1 MAVQIRAGA
10 ALADPA
16 LRQAVERDMA
26 KWRRLLWWSVLI
38 VPAIFVLPTGL
49 TWLGL
54 AKRRREVLA
63 NNQWQVYPCKFGRW
77 TWKTNPDDNSTQ
89 AQLTGFGKTNWVQ
102 DHHWVLI
109 LDPATG
115 QPLAQLEM
123 RAADAQ
129 PDYHGLQK
137 TMPYAEVEFAGDFRT
152 GGVIR
157 AARSGLIGATT
168 RQGVVSAAFPAGP
181 WVADSPE
188 APVGAPGR

>member
-26 KWRRLLWWSVLI
+26 KWRRLLWWSVLV

-54 AKRRREVLA
+54 AKRRQEVLA
-63 NNQWQVYPCKFGRW
+63 GSQWQVYPAKFGRW
-77 TWKTNPDDNSTQ
+77 IWKSNPNENSTQ
-89 AQLTGFGKTNWVQ
+89 QQLTGFGKTNWVQ

-115 QPLAQLEM
+115 EPLAQLEM

-129 PDYHGLQK
+129 ADYHGLPK
-137 TMPYAEVEFAGDFRT
+137 TVAYAQVEFAGDFRA

-157 AARSGLIGATT
+157 AAHSGVIGATT
-168 RQGVVSAAFPAGP
+168 RFGVVSGAFPAGP

-188 APVGAPGR
+188 PPATGPAR

>member
-63 NNQWQVYPCKFGRW
+63 NNQWQVYACKFGRW
-77 TWKTNPDDNSTQ
+77 IWKTNPADDSTR

-123 RAADAQ
+123 RDADAQ
-129 PDYHGLQK
+129 ADYHGLQK
-137 TMPYAEVEFAGDFRT
+137 TVPYAEVEFAGDLRT

-157 AARSGLIGATT
+157 AARSTVIGATT
-168 RQGVVSAAFPAGP
+168 RPGAVSGAFPPGP

-188 APVGAPGR
+188 PPPGPPAR